1 MAYLTRDGIL
11 EQKDLPVEDFDV
23 PEWGGMLRIKTMTGA
38 ERDHFEASLVD
49 QRGGKQKMNLQNM
62 RARLV
67 ALCAIDEHGGR
78 LFKADDV
85 AKLGMKS
92 AKILDRVFEKCQ
104 EMNGL
109 SDKDVEDLTQ
119 GFPDDRSEDSTSD

>member
-1 MAYLTRDGIL
+1 MGYLTRDGIL
-11 EQKDLPVEDFDV
+11 EQKDLPVEDFEV
-23 PEWGGMLRIKTMTGA
+23 PEWGGTLRLKTLTGA

-67 ALCAIDEHGGR
+67 ALCAVDEHGGR

-85 AKLGMKS
+85 KLLGMKS
-92 AKILDRVFEKCQ
+92 ARALDRVFERCQ

-109 SDKDVEDLTQ
+109 SDKDVEDLTA
-119 GFPDDRSEDSTSD
+119 GFPDDLSEGSISD